1 MVSWWFIGWIIA
13 LLLTPGPTN
22 TLLASSGLRVGI
34 AKSFPLI
41 PAEAFGYLISI
52 SLWGFAVG
60 ILSQHLYMLP
70 DFLKLFSAIYIAYL
84 ASQLWR
90 SSSNPDNEQPIK
102 IGARQLF
109 IATLLNPKAVLFASA
124 IFPSSVWYRADI
136 YVAHMLIFLL
146 ILIPIAFIWTCL
158 GASLAKNQSK
168 WLTQSRLQQIASV
181 VLLVF
186 ALPLGYS
193 ALRNLA

>member
-1 MVSWWFIGWIIA
+1 MTEFHFTQPLVGFFRSCHLYSVLLVGSIQMVSWWFVGWIIA

-84 ASQLWR
+84 ASQLWC

-102 IGARQLF
+102 IGARQ
-109 IATLLNPKAVLFASA
+109 
-124 IFPSSVWYRADI
+124 
-136 YVAHMLIFLL
+136 
-146 ILIPIAFIWTCL
+146 
-158 GASLAKNQSK
+158 
-168 WLTQSRLQQIASV
+168 
-181 VLLVF
+181 
-186 ALPLGYS
+186 
-193 ALRNLA
+193 